1 MQYTVSRQH
10 FLAQTQHMS
19 SLLHFVDSSRYVVF
33 GLVTVCLSQ
42 SLPAAETAVL
52 ANDLKDEGFTIIA
65 LHPGWV
71 QTDMGNAAEEHL
83 GGKPPLDPQ
92 TSIASQHKVI
102 LGLTKSQNGQYLDW
116 EGKQMDY

>member
-1 MQYTVSRQH
+1 
-10 FLAQTQHMS
+10 MS
-19 SLLHFVDSSRYVVF
+19 AFPCPVIAHIKCAIFCGQLTLYSICSLITASI
-33 GLVTVCLSQ
+33 SQ

-52 ANDLKDEGFTIIA
+52 ANDLKDDGFTIIA

>member
-1 MQYTVSRQH
+1 VFPCPITTHLHLATLCRQLILCCICSLITVSI
-10 FLAQTQHMS
+10 
-19 SLLHFVDSSRYVVF
+19 
-33 GLVTVCLSQ
+33 SQ

-71 QTDMGNAAEEHL
+71 QTDMGNAAEGHL